1 MHGLK
6 TFGVFCKLKALKN
19 LMLVLGT
26 VVAAGSL
33 VRYSLPPFVVAATS
47 PARIVKFF
55 DFSTQAW
62 RKVASVEQSEQL
74 AKGVF
79 DRGEIP
85 ERGKYLQLLV
95 QKAAFR
101 NLDPILAGGGN
112 SI

>member
-6 TFGVFCKLKALKN
+6 TFGVFYKLKALKN

-26 VVAAGSL
+26 VVDAGSL
-33 VRYSLPPFVVAATS
+33 VRYSLLPFVVAAGS

-62 RKVASVEQSEQL
+62 RKVELVEQSELL
-74 AKGVF
+74 ANGVF
-79 DRGEIP
+79 DRGKIP
-85 ERGKYLQLLV
+85 ERGEYLQLLV
-95 QKAAFR
+95 QKATFQ

-112 SI
+112 SL